1 MSEIEIVIG
10 FTNGSTYAIDGKF
23 ILTCFSSEEEHQS
36 WDSETDFIEY
46 VSVNEKINRSENG

>member
-1 MSEIEIVIG
+1 MSEIVIG
-10 FTNGSTYAIDGKF
+10 FNDGSTCAIDGKF

-46 VSVNEKINRSENG
+46 VSVVNKIDRRKQK

>member
-46 VSVNEKINRSENG
+46 VSVNKIDKRKQK